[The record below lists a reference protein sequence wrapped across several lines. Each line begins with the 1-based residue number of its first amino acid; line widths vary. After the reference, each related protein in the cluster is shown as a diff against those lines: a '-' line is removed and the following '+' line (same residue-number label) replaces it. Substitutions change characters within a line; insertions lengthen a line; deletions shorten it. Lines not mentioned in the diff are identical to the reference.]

1 MSFMF
6 FIPPIFWVGSHFPL
20 LAPLAPWTRMSEIA
34 KPVAGTEPEWKGFLF
49 SIIVENKVKITC
61 AQLLGRFRGEGQACR
76 NRHWI
81 RLAVRECTCMCLC
94 VSVCVQT
101 AEPFGGENRTMQ
113 PSPGPVWATERD
125 KRERKGGRKKDSSL
139 AVRWKKFAHSSQ
151 WSKALS
157 RNFDAR

>member
-1 MSFMF
+1 
-6 FIPPIFWVGSHFPL
+6 
-20 LAPLAPWTRMSEIA
+20 MSEIA

-49 SIIVENKVKITC
+49 SVIVENKVKITC
-61 AQLLGRFRGEGQACR
+61 TQLLGCFHGEGQACR

-81 RLAVRECTCMCLC
+81 RLAVRECTC
-94 VSVCVQT
+94 VCVYKPRNRLEVRIEQCNHHRGQ
-101 AEPFGGENRTMQ
+101 FGQ
-113 PSPGPVWATERD
+113 TERD